1 MNTRGCLYVE
11 SAVLGCACIAM
22 DDFNVGRMKK
32 LLKQSV
38 LNLINGYCGSI
49 KDNYV
54 IQLWECERVSKIS
67 NLREEKKMGLRPKQ
81 RLQ

>member
-1 MNTRGCLYVE
+1 
-11 SAVLGCACIAM
+11 M

>member
-1 MNTRGCLYVE
+1 M
-11 SAVLGCACIAM
+11 
-22 DDFNVGRMKK
+22 
-32 LLKQSV
+32 

-49 KDNYV
+49 KDNDV
-54 IQLWECERVSKIS
+54 VQLWECERVSKIS